1 VRFLYVFAHV
11 AAPQMADPERWL
23 TLREA
28 SRRLDV
34 HPATLRQWADRG
46 RVRTFR
52 TPGGHRRFSAEDVR
66 ALLTALSA
74 EPPAELE
81 LLHNAALGRARRDL
95 GAGRGLGDET
105 WYRLL
110 DTGTRDRFRQLGREL
125 LGLLVRWM
133 TPGAEADRA
142 LAAARRAGQE
152 QGLLAARCGLTTPE
166 AVRAHTRFR
175 DMLLE
180 TALQM
185 KAVQDQG
192 RSARDPVGL
201 YRQVGAFLDEVL
213 VTYLDAFWEGAR

>member
-1 VRFLYVFAHV
+1 VP
-11 AAPQMADPERWL
+11 APATPDALGWL

-46 RVRTFR
+46 RVRSFR
-52 TPGGHRRFSAEDVR
+52 TPGGHRRFSAEDVG
-66 ALLTALSA
+66 ALLTAPSA
-74 EPPAELE
+74 QPPAELE
-81 LLHNAALGRARRDL
+81 LLQNAALGRARREL
-95 GAGRGLGDET
+95 GAGRMGAEP

-110 DTGTRDRFRQLGREL
+110 DPGTRDRFRQLGREL
-125 LGLLVRWM
+125 LVLLVRWL
-133 TPGAEADRA
+133 TPGAAQDQVVAE
-142 LAAARRAGQE
+142 ARRAGQE
-152 QGLLAARCGLTTPE
+152 QGRLAARCGLTTPE

-175 DMLLE
+175 DMLIE
-180 TALQM
+180 TVLQM

-192 RSARDPVGL
+192 RAAHDPVGL

>member
-1 VRFLYVFAHV
+1 VP
-11 AAPQMADPERWL
+11 APAIADPEGWL

-46 RVRTFR
+46 RVRSFR
-52 TPGGHRRFSAEDVR
+52 TPGGHRRFSAEDVG

-74 EPPAELE
+74 EPPPELE
-81 LLHNAALGRARRDL
+81 LLQNAALGRARREI
-95 GAGRGLGDET
+95 GTGRGLGTEH

-110 DTGTRDRFRQLGREL
+110 DPATRDRFRQLGREL
-125 LGLLVRWM
+125 LALLVRSM
-133 TPGAEADRA
+133 TPGGEADGA
-142 LAAARRAGQE
+142 LAEARRAGHE
-152 QGLLAARCGLTTPE
+152 QGRLAARCGLTTPE

-185 KAVQDQG
+185 KAMQDLG

-213 VTYLDAFWEGAR
+213 VTYLDAFWEAAR

>member
-1 VRFLYVFAHV
+1 VPAS
-11 AAPQMADPERWL
+11 AIADPEGWL

-46 RVRTFR
+46 RLRSFR
-52 TPGGHRRFSAEDVR
+52 TPGGHRRFSAEDVG
-66 ALLTALSA
+66 ALLNALSA

-81 LLHNAALGRARRDL
+81 LLQNAALGRARREL
-95 GAGRGLGDET
+95 GAGRGPGAET

-110 DTGTRDRFRQLGREL
+110 DPGTRDRFRQLGREL

-133 TPGAEADRA
+133 TPGAEADGA

-185 KAVQDQG
+185 KAVQDHG

>member
-1 VRFLYVFAHV
+1 MP
-11 AAPQMADPERWL
+11 APAVADPEGWL

-46 RVRTFR
+46 RVRSFR
-52 TPGGHRRFSAEDVR
+52 TPGGHRRFSAEDVG

-81 LLHNAALGRARRDL
+81 LLQNAALGRARREL
-95 GAGRGLGDET
+95 AASRGLGTET

-110 DTGTRDRFRQLGREL
+110 DPGTRDRFRQLGREL

-133 TPGAEADRA
+133 TPGGGADGA
-142 LAAARRAGQE
+142 LAEARRAGHE
-152 QGLLAARCGLTTPE
+152 QGRLAARCGLTTPE

-180 TALQM
+180 TVLQM
-185 KAVQDQG
+185 RAVQDQG
-192 RSARDPVGL
+192 RATRDPVGL

-213 VTYLDAFWEGAR
+213 VTYLDAFWEAAR

>member
-1 VRFLYVFAHV
+1 MFSPDVPTPAV
-11 AAPQMADPERWL
+11 AEPEGWL

-52 TPGGHRRFSAEDVR
+52 TPGGHRRFSAEDVG
-66 ALLTALSA
+66 ALLSALSA
-74 EPPAELE
+74 GPPAELD
-81 LLHNAALGRARRDL
+81 LLQNAALGRARREL
-95 GAGRGLGDET
+95 GAGRGLGAEA

-110 DTGTRDRFRQLGREL
+110 DQGTRDRFRQLGREL

-133 TPGAEADRA
+133 TPGADADTA
-142 LAAARRAGQE
+142 LGEARRASQE
-152 QGLLAARCGLTTPE
+152 QGRLAARCGLTTPE

-175 DMLLE
+175 DMLME
-180 TALQM
+180 TVLLM

-192 RSARDPVGL
+192 RADRDAVAL
-201 YRQVGAFLDEVL
+201 YRRVGAFLDEVL
-213 VTYLDAFWEGAR
+213 ITY